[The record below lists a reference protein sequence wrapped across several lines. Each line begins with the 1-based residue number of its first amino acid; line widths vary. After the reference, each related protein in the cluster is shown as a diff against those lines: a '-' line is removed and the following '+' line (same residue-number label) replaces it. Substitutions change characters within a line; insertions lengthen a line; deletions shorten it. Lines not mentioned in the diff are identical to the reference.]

1 MNKREELEAMLAGVD
16 RLADSMKVRL
26 RAQRAKGRSGGLRQD
41 MRAEVAAMMREHVD
55 HIAGCRCCGAN
66 AEKNDDTFAHA
77 VDIANL
83 AMMLGLQDE
92 RRRQ

>member
-1 MNKREELEAMLAGVD
+1 MNKREEFEAMLAGVD
-16 RLADSMKVRL
+16 RLAAAMKKRL
-26 RAQRAKGRSGGLRQD
+26 RAKQREGYSGGLD
-41 MRAEVAAMMREHVD
+41 KEMRAEVAAMMREHVD

-66 AEKNDDTFAHA
+66 AETEDDTFAHA

-92 RRRQ
+92 SRR